1 MFGNESDSLKT
12 SAAVCGRRKR
22 AMKDG
27 EARAMSDDVE
37 GGVGDDDEEAIEDGG
52 GGGERS
58 RD

>member
-1 MFGNESDSLKT
+1 
-12 SAAVCGRRKR
+12 
-22 AMKDG
+22 MKDG